1 MVIPTFSKYQKH
13 IVFFFLGL
21 LVLLNR
27 FLVLKAFNFQYTGSD
42 DLIFWQ
48 AAVDYSHGIFHE
60 PFFYGQNYNFA
71 FESILAAPLIII
83 GVPVF
88 IALPIISSII
98 GIFPFLLFSIV
109 LFRRGYTID
118 SYLFLLIPLALPIEY
133 DIITS
138 ISRGFTSGLF
148 FCSFLIFPLL
158 SPTKVKSFIILG
170 FSVSLGYIFNAN
182 SLILSFPVCLYLFF
196 KNYKNPAFYLVC
208 IVTSIPALFIH
219 YISEQFYVHH
229 PEYLVHTMWKLN
241 YSFQLMIADISHLDN
256 FFRYL
261 TPLYWGGNW
270 LVLLILLL
278 LSIFLIKRNWKKGL
292 SILLG
297 VVFTIVT
304 LGINKINDDIGVIF
318 LSSTRMFLALP
329 LFLGLALFW
338 TKKERVKENKLKL
351 IILTLAISIFIVKVS
366 CYSSVVAKHTKRTIY
381 GPVAI
386 KKLDDLTRECSEIE
400 KITSKYKIDLVVF
413 IPSWSQSVPSVEF
426 YNYGC
431 PILQEN
437 TTSSIM
443 NIYER
448 RTWVFEKEK
457 IAVRKNVLLF
467 NPDIEAIDTY
477 KKVLDCEIIHRNPTM
492 ILIKNNDKSL
502 QELSEIVGFLL
513 KRNTY

>member
-1 MVIPTFSKYQKH
+1 
-13 IVFFFLGL
+13 
-21 LVLLNR
+21 
-27 FLVLKAFNFQYTGSD
+27 
-42 DLIFWQ
+42 
-48 AAVDYSHGIFHE
+48 
-60 PFFYGQNYNFA
+60 
-71 FESILAAPLIII
+71 
-83 GVPVF
+83 
-88 IALPIISSII
+88 
-98 GIFPFLLFSIV
+98 
-109 LFRRGYTID
+109 
-118 SYLFLLIPLALPIEY
+118 
-133 DIITS
+133 
-138 ISRGFTSGLF
+138 
-148 FCSFLIFPLL
+148 
-158 SPTKVKSFIILG
+158 
-170 FSVSLGYIFNAN
+170 
-182 SLILSFPVCLYLFF
+182 
-196 KNYKNPAFYLVC
+196 
-208 IVTSIPALFIH
+208 
-219 YISEQFYVHH
+219 
-229 PEYLVHTMWKLN
+229 
-241 YSFQLMIADISHLDN
+241 MIADISHLDN